1 MATKYVFNGTQSG
14 TADGSFSDPYDLTN
28 LSSAESGAGSGGKVI
43 FKNGAYTMSANLLM
57 ASSGVTYEAETSLGA
72 VFTSSVQGTSGKQI
86 QFGLPTTPAN
96 DIIVNG
102 LKFVDTGGST
112 NISGISVQ
120 SDQNNKVTLNNC
132 EFINTHANFVGMIGN
147 GQTSNVYLNLTAN
160 GCLFDFGASTTMHG
174 NPAQLFAQ
182 RSDASK
188 RDINITNCTFV
199 FRGSGQPFRSSNAQ
213 INTFKNVILYKDG
226 SSGNIAQSTSYIPA
240 NHQGACYYNWSD
252 VTSDDTAQSLIVADP
267 LFVDLSSQDYRLRPG
282 SPCLG
287 AGVL

>member
-1 MATKYVFNGTQSG
+1 MATQYVFNGTQSG
-14 TADGSFSDPYDLTN
+14 SADGSYSDPYDLAN
-28 LSSAESGAGSGGKVI
+28 LSSAESGAGVGGKVI
-43 FKNGAYTMSANLLM
+43 FKDGAYDMSAHLLL
-57 ASSGVTYEAETSLGA
+57 ASAGVTYESENHLQA
-72 VFTSSVQGTSGKQI
+72 VFTSSAYGTSGKQI

-112 NISGISVQ
+112 NTSGISVQ
-120 SDQNNKVTLNNC
+120 SDQNSKVTLNNC
-132 EFINTHANFVGMIGN
+132 EFINTHANFVAMLGN

-188 RDINITNCTFV
+188 RDLNITNCSFV
-199 FRGSGQPFRSSNAQ
+199 FRGSGQPLRASAAQ
-213 INTFKNVILYKDG
+213 INKFKNVILYNG
-226 SSGNIAQSTSYIPA
+226 NAAANVASSASYIPSD
-240 NHQGACYYNWSD
+240 HEGACYYNWSD
-252 VTSDDTAQSLIVADP
+252 VTTDDTAQKLIVADP
-267 LFVDLSSQDYRLRPG
+267 LFVDSSNSDFRLRPG

-287 AGVL
+287 AGAL

>member
-14 TADGSFSDPYDLTN
+14 TADGSFSDPYDLAN
-28 LSSAESGAGSGGKVI
+28 LASAESGAGSGGKVI
-43 FKNGAYTMSANLLM
+43 FKNGAYTFSSNLLL
-57 ASSGVTYEAETSLGA
+57 ASAGVTYEAETNLLA
-72 VFTSSVQGTSGKQI
+72 VFTSSVQGTSGKQV
-86 QFGLPTTPAN
+86 QFGLPGTPAN

-102 LKFVDTGGST
+102 LKFVDSGGST
-112 NISGISVQ
+112 NTSGISVQ

-132 EFINTHANFVGMIGN
+132 EFINTHANFHSAIGQA
-147 GQTSNVYLNLTAN
+147 QTSSAYVNLTAN
-160 GCLFDFGASTTMHG
+160 DCLFDFGASTTAHG
-174 NPAQLFAQ
+174 EAAELFNQ
-182 RSDASK
+182 RSDATK

-199 FRGSGQPFRSSNAQ
+199 FRGSAQPFRSSNAQ

-226 SSGNIAQSTSYIPA
+226 SAANVAQASSYIPT

-252 VTSDDTAQSLIVADP
+252 VTTDDSAQSLIVADP

-287 AGVL
+287 VGVI